1 MRTLFIDN
9 LPKGFSSHD
18 LWKLFAGF
26 GHIVDAYVPHIQRHR
41 INGRFGFIEV
51 QSWEQGE
58 RLIHEVHGL
67 EVGSTQAKVNW
78 AKYPKRLRRSMRQG
92 FDDRGNKQLNCRYKE
107 QQGKIRRNAE
117 SVQRVK
123 SAKVI
128 KLEKAMDNLEWLER
142 SLTCCSEI
150 PRDIDSLRLLIN
162 NAFQEKIVVRD
173 LGKLSFFLRWIPRKP
188 RRG

>member
-67 EVGSTQAKVNW
+67 EVGSTKAKVNW
-78 AKYPKRLRRSMRQG
+78 AKYPKRLSRSMRPR
-92 FDDRGNKQLNCRYKE
+92 FDDRGNEQFSQEKDWRYKE
-107 QQGKIRRNAE
+107 QQGKIRMNEE

-128 KLEKAMDNLEWLER
+128 KIEKAMDNLEWLER

-150 PRDIDSLRLLIN
+150 PRDIDSLRLMIN
-162 NAFQEKIVVRD
+162 NAFQEKIVV
-173 LGKLSFFLRWIPRKP
+173 
-188 RRG
+188 